1 MREITLTV
9 YCDACTAQG
18 STTILGEAEAVSV
31 KLTIDGG
38 AHREMDLCPS
48 CLADFVNMSRTDT
61 EAKPK
66 AKAKA
71 KPTRKVGSSWA
82 RGKDYTF
89 ESPEQ
94 MWACGQCEASFT
106 TEQGVKIHLG
116 LAH

>member
-1 MREITLTV
+1 MREINIV
-9 YCDACTAQG
+9 VCCDMCIAQG
-18 STTILGEAEAVSV
+18 STTILGETEAVSV

-61 EAKPK
+61 GTKT
-66 AKAKA
+66 KAKA

>member
-18 STTILGEAEAVSV
+18 STTILGETEAVSV

-61 EAKPK
+61 GTK

-71 KPTRKVGSSWA
+71 KPTRKTGRSWA
-82 RGKDYTF
+82 RGEDYTF
-89 ESPEQ
+89 EAPEQ